1 MVNIRQPRDIAQ
13 VLLSVLFLAI
23 MIVACLWIV
32 QPFILAFAWAGTIVI
47 ATWPVLLRLQK
58 LLWGR
63 RSLAVLVMMLLL
75 VLLFVIPIA
84 LLVNSI
90 VDGSGPLIHAVTG
103 GDMTLPDLAWLNS
116 IPLVGAKLYAG
127 WHNLLDMGGTAIMAK
142 LRPYIGA
149 TTTWFVGQAAHIGR
163 FMMHCGLML
172 LFSALLYW
180 RGETVALGIRHFA
193 YRLAAKRGDAAM
205 LLAAQAIRAVALGVV
220 VTALVQAVLGGI
232 GLAVSGVPYATL
244 LTVVMLLSCLV
255 QLGPLP
261 VLIPAIIWLYWTGDT
276 TWGSVLLAWSCVV
289 GTLDNVIRPML
300 IRMGADLPLLLI
312 LSGVIGGLI
321 AFGMIGLFIGP
332 VLLAVSWR
340 LFSAWVNEAPVPTSE
355 PEELLEEL
363 REIEASKN
371 NVIAGDSGRLID

>member
-1 MVNIRQPRDIAQ
+1 MVNFRQPRDIAQ

-23 MIVACLWIV
+23 LIVACLWIV
-32 QPFILAFAWAGTIVI
+32 QPFILGFAWAGTIVI
-47 ATWPVLLRLQK
+47 ATWPILLRLQK

-63 RSLAVLVMMLLL
+63 RSLAVLVMTLLL
-75 VLLFVIPIA
+75 VLLFIIPIA

-90 VDGSGPLIHAVTG
+90 VDGSGPLIHAVTA

-116 IPLVGAKLYAG
+116 IPLVGAKMYGA
-127 WHNLLDMGGTAIMAK
+127 WHSLLDMGGAAIMAK
-142 LRPYIGA
+142 VRPYIGT

-180 RGETVALGIRHFA
+180 RGEQVALGIRHFA
-193 YRLAAKRGDAAM
+193 CRLASKRGDAAI

-232 GLAVSGVPYATL
+232 GLAVTGVPYATL
-244 LTVVMLLSCLV
+244 LAVLMILSCLV

-261 VLIPAIIWLYWTGDT
+261 VLIPAIIWLYWTGDS
-276 TWGSVLLAWSCVV
+276 TWGTVLLVWSGVV

-300 IRMGADLPLLLI
+300 IRMGADLPLILI

-332 VLLAVSWR
+332 VVLAVSWR
-340 LFSAWVNEAPVPTSE
+340 LFSAWVNEAPAPGTNPDE
-355 PEELLEEL
+355 ILEEIA
-363 REIEASKN
+363 EIERNK
-371 NVIAGDSGRLID
+371 